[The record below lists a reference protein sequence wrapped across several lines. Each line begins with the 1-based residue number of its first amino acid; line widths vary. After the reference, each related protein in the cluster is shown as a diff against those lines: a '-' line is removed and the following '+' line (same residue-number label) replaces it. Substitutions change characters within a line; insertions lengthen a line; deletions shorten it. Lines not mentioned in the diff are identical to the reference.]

1 MKYYFFVITLLF
13 IVLACESDNPK
24 NSNYSLE
31 QLEKNKQNALGL
43 ESIEKP
49 DLLAL
54 TQKLNEAKKEEIEK
68 LLQKKGLN
76 FFEASYGL
84 HYLGNRYF
92 AEDDFEKGMYYQQLA
107 ADEYLNPY
115 AMLRLA
121 IIYSKTKE
129 EISSK
134 LPEGKKIDFERNYEK
149 SFRYL
154 LLAIN
159 TAVLTMEYFEDR
171 SVMDDIN
178 KFAAPLV
185 ELYEKRDSSLLK
197 DFDIAKSEERAKKE
211 LPDIKAAFLRVY
223 KPKKSLL

>member
-1 MKYYFFVITLLF
+1 MKNYFFAFSLLF
-13 IVLACESDNPK
+13 IVLACKSDNPK
-24 NSNYSLE
+24 NRIYSLE
-31 QLEKNKQNALGL
+31 QLEKNKQNALGI

-49 DLLAL
+49 DLMAL

-68 LLQKKGLN
+68 MLQKKGLN

-92 AEDDFEKGMYYQQLA
+92 AEDDFEKGIYYQQLA

-129 EISSK
+129 EISAK
-134 LPEGKKIDFERNYEK
+134 LPKGKKIEFERDYEK

-154 LLAIN
+154 LWSIN
-159 TAVLTMEYFEDR
+159 TGVLTMEYFEDR
-171 SVMDDIN
+171 TVMDDIN
-178 KFAAPLV
+178 KFGAPLI
-185 ELYEKRDSSLLK
+185 ELYEKRDSSLLR
-197 DFDIAKSEERAKKE
+197 DFDIAKAEEKAKKE
-211 LPDIKAAFLRVY
+211 VPEIKAAFLRVY
-223 KPKKSLL
+223 KPKKALL

>member
-13 IVLACESDNPK
+13 IVIACESDNPK

-43 ESIEKP
+43 ESIENP

-134 LPEGKKIDFERNYEK
+134 LPKGKKIDFERDYEK

-178 KFAAPLV
+178 KFGAPLV

-197 DFDIAKSEERAKKE
+197 DFDIAKSEEKAKKE

>member
-1 MKYYFFVITLLF
+1 
-13 IVLACESDNPK
+13 
-24 NSNYSLE
+24 
-31 QLEKNKQNALGL
+31 
-43 ESIEKP
+43 
-49 DLLAL
+49 
-54 TQKLNEAKKEEIEK
+54 
-68 LLQKKGLN
+68 
-76 FFEASYGL
+76 
-84 HYLGNRYF
+84 LGNRYF

-134 LPEGKKIDFERNYEK
+134 LPKGKKIEFERDYEK
-149 SFRYL
+149 SFQYL

-178 KFAAPLV
+178 KFGAPLV

-197 DFDIAKSEERAKKE
+197 DFDIAKSEEKAKKE